1 MLLCIYKQ
9 EGDDIMK
16 QDIRDMYNSMLK
28 QMVRTQEQMLDFM
41 EAVEQ
46 IEEGHMYDLST
57 NEGKL
62 KYDVM
67 QMRTSVYDSIR
78 HFLNDS
84 NMTTTSSD
92 IAEKIE
98 LLPDDEEDEDEE

>member
-1 MLLCIYKQ
+1 MKQ
-9 EGDDIMK
+9 E
-16 QDIRDMYNSMLK
+16 IREMYNAMLT
-28 QMVRTQEQMLDFM
+28 QMVRTQEHMQDFM
-41 EAVEQ
+41 AAVEQ
-46 IEEGHMYDLST
+46 IEEGHMYELNT

-67 QMRTSVYDSIR
+67 QMRTTVYDSIR

-84 NMTTTSSD
+84 NLTTTSSD

-98 LLPDDEEDEDEE
+98 LLPEDEEEDEDE

>member
-1 MLLCIYKQ
+1 
-9 EGDDIMK
+9 MK

-28 QMVRTQEQMLDFM
+28 QMVRAQEQMLDFM

-67 QMRTSVYDSIR
+67 QMRTTVYDSLR

-84 NMTTTSSD
+84 NLTTTSSD

-98 LLPDDEEDEDEE
+98 LLPDDEEEDEDESI

>member
-1 MLLCIYKQ
+1 
-9 EGDDIMK
+9 MK

-28 QMVRTQEQMLDFM
+28 QMVRAQEHMLDFM

-67 QMRTSVYDSIR
+67 QMRTTVYDSIR

-84 NMTTTSSD
+84 NLTTTSSD

-98 LLPDDEEDEDEE
+98 LLPEDEDEEEGEEL